1 MVEEQQDRMWD
12 HTASIMAIIA
22 EVNRD
27 KKKNP
32 TPFTASKFH
41 PRQAKPKQRPVEQV
55 DLKILKTIFVDRRP
69 LQ

>member
-1 MVEEQQDRMWD
+1 MWD

-27 KKKNP
+27 RKKNP
-32 TPFTASKFH
+32 TPFSASMFH
-41 PRQAKPKQRPVEQV
+41 PRKAKLKKPPVEQV